1 MIEQRRLALGS
12 GCWRCGKN
20 LAQSVLRSFWAD
32 FLRQYGLGVSGQL
45 LRVVEGSRLICY
57 LKQLRTIVAVKAL
70 IPANADEQVT

>member
-1 MIEQRRLALGS
+1 M
-12 GCWRCGKN
+12 GCH
-20 LAQSVLRSFWAD
+20 
-32 FLRQYGLGVSGQL
+32 GVSGQL